1 MGAWEY
7 HFQMP
12 AITATTAYLVGVRVR
27 ARATV
32 RARVRVTVRGRVRV
46 TVRGRVRVTVWGRD
60 RGDAY
65 LMARGI
71 LISRSI
77 SRLRSTRSGSPG
89 SPGNGWRGGVG
100 VGVGVGVG
108 CPARR
113 CGSGARP

>member
-46 TVRGRVRVTVWGRD
+46 TVRGRGRG

>member
-12 AITATTAYLVGVRVR
+12 AITATTAYLVGVRIRV
-27 ARATV
+27 RATV

-46 TVRGRVRVTVWGRD
+46 MVRGRG

-89 SPGNGWRGGVG
+89 SPG
-100 VGVGVGVG
+100 
-108 CPARR
+108 
-113 CGSGARP
+113 